1 MVARP
6 EKCVI
11 KGEKM
16 DISISTE
23 YIKLDQLL
31 KFAGIA
37 ENGADAKFII
47 MEENVSVNGEVEI
60 RRGRKIVKG
69 DIVQVGE
76 EIINVCWKYLSFWF

>member
-1 MVARP
+1 
-6 EKCVI
+6 
-11 KGEKM
+11 M

-47 MEENVSVNGEVEI
+47 MEENVSVNGEIET

-69 DIVQVGE
+69 DTVQVGE
-76 EIINVCWKYLSFWF
+76 EIINVC

>member
-1 MVARP
+1 
-6 EKCVI
+6 
-11 KGEKM
+11 M

-23 YIKLDQLL
+23 YIKLNQLL

-47 MEENVSVNGEVEI
+47 MEENVSVNGKIET

-76 EIINVCWKYLSFWF
+76 EIINVC